1 MRVQRAARR
10 SVLRLLGVMFPCLA
24 AGCVLAHPAPRAAGS
39 APANLSARTVQF
51 ASQSGSTIHA
61 WLMPGREGA
70 GAVLLLHGMGGNR
83 RSMLGRALFLHAAG
97 FTILTPDF
105 QAHGESPGRHI
116 TFGAL
121 ESLDAQAALAY
132 LRAQAPR
139 ERVGVIGV
147 SLLGDRPLDVDALV
161 LESVY
166 PTLHDAVAG
175 RLRVWL
181 GPLGFLGDAMAPAL
195 IGVVGPQVGV
205 DEERMRPIDAIGH
218 VSKPLLLIAG
228 TKDQYTPLAEA
239 RALFARAR
247 APKELWEVLGAGHED
262 IHSFAKLEYERRV
275 GGFLEAHLRRADQ
288 SENGGVSQR

>member
-1 MRVQRAARR
+1 
-10 SVLRLLGVMFPCLA
+10 
-24 AGCVLAHPAPRAAGS
+24 
-39 APANLSARTVQF
+39 
-51 ASQSGSTIHA
+51 
-61 WLMPGREGA
+61 
-70 GAVLLLHGMGGNR
+70 MGGSR

-97 FTILTPDF
+97 YTILTPDF

-132 LRAQAPR
+132 LRTQAPR

-147 SLLGDRPLDVDALV
+147 SMGGAASLLGARPLDADALV

-166 PTLHDAVAG
+166 PTLHDAVAD

-181 GPLGFLGDAMAPAL
+181 GPLGFLGDAMTPAL

-205 DEERMRPIDAIGH
+205 DKDRMRPIDAIGH
-218 VSKPLLLIAG
+218 VSRPLLLIAG

-239 RALFARAR
+239 RALFAHAR
-247 APKELWEVLGAGHED
+247 APKELWEVSGAGHED